1 MSQLLALYNS
11 AGAEQFTAAVCQFAP
26 YFNTIA
32 PSFTELR
39 AGRAEATVPF
49 RREITNHL
57 GTVHAIALCNA
68 AELVAGTMTD
78 ASIPAGH
85 RWIPK
90 GMTVQYLKKAVGTQR
105 GVATP
110 TTPIVSAA
118 AGYDLPVNVDVFD
131 PAGERVFNA
140 VITMWLSPKK

>member
-11 AGAEQFTAAVCQFAP
+11 AGPDQFTAAVCQFAP
-26 YFNTIA
+26 YFSTIT

-39 AGRAEATVPF
+39 PGRAEATVPF

-90 GMTVQYLKKAVGTQR
+90 GMTVQYLAKAKTGVRAVADGSQVPWTEPGDHEVPVDIFDDSGTKVFHAR
-105 GVATP
+105 
-110 TTPIVSAA
+110 ILMNIKAA
-118 AGYDLPVNVDVFD
+118 
-131 PAGERVFNA
+131 
-140 VITMWLSPKK
+140 